1 MREKKRDIWVL
12 NLMTMRMQDGT
23 VDGLRQ
29 VRSGDS
35 LERMGKYYVV
45 V

>member
-12 NLMTMRMQDGT
+12 NRMTMRMKDGM
-23 VDGLRQ
+23 VDGLQQ
-29 VRSGDS
+29 VRSGNS